1 MARGYFF
8 YRFFLRLY
16 NVYDLLPHPLQW
28 TTATFDYANPSVNI
42 IIIFEGSLHL
52 PRESIVFSWEER
64 KNMNILSMC
73 LMIDIHIACNLSDI
87 HYVSIQIQSIIN
99 GKSQPL
105 NISIMNHSTIRLT
118 NFCTQLQY
126 LFITLTKYLHPQR
139 ILFRRYI

>member
-1 MARGYFF
+1 
-8 YRFFLRLY
+8 
-16 NVYDLLPHPLQW
+16 
-28 TTATFDYANPSVNI
+28 
-42 IIIFEGSLHL
+42 
-52 PRESIVFSWEER
+52 
-64 KNMNILSMC
+64 MC

-126 LFITLTKYLHPQR
+126 LFITLIKYLHPQR
-139 ILFRRYI
+139 ILFRRYT